1 MPEYTPLFTQQ
12 SLDAI
17 NIAIANG
24 ASKVKYADKEIEYRS
39 LDDLMRIRS
48 NIESALGIN
57 TSKGGRKYA
66 SFNKGFN

>member
-1 MPEYTPLFTQQ
+1 MPDYVPPYTQA

-17 NIAIANG
+17 YIAIATG

-39 LDDLMRIRS
+39 LDDLYRIKR
-48 NIESALGIN
+48 NIEAALGVN
-57 TSKGGRKYA
+57 NGNSGRKYA